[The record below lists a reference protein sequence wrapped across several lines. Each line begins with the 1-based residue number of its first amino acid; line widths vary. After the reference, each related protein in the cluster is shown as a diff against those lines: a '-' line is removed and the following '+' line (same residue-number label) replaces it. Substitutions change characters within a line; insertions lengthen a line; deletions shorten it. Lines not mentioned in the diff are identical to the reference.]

1 MRAVVQIVK
10 DCAVHVAGEAVAEL
24 GAGLLVY
31 LGVSPRDTGAD
42 LDYMVNKIV
51 NLRVFPDENGKMN
64 KSLQDTG
71 EGIIV
76 ISQFTLYG
84 DVRKGRRPSYD
95 DAASPGMAEKMYTA
109 FLDKLRTLGFSP
121 AAGKFQTCME
131 VRYTNRGPVTIL
143 VDSEKK
149 F

>member
-1 MRAVVQIVK
+1 MRAVVQLVK
-10 DCAVHVAGEAVAEL
+10 DCGVYVDGAAVGTL
-24 GAGLLVY
+24 GAGILVY
-31 LGVSPRDTGAD
+31 LGVSPRDTCAD
-42 LDYMVNKIV
+42 IDYTVNKIV

-64 KSLQDTG
+64 KSVQDTG
-71 EGIIV
+71 EGIMV

-95 DAASPGMAEKMYTA
+95 DAAPPEMAEKMYAA
-109 FLDKLRTLGFSP
+109 FLDKLRALGFSP
-121 AAGKFQTCME
+121 ASGKFQARME